1 MIFKS
6 PWVLYFIPAVLF
18 AVVIYTWRL
27 RPPSFRFS
35 SGTLVEGLK
44 TSWRVRLLRVP
55 LILRL
60 LTILLFM
67 VALAGPRSP
76 LGETQHQSEGI
87 NIVLAM
93 DVSTSMAAE
102 DFTLNNKRASRLDVV
117 KNVIREFI
125 GKRSGDRIGL
135 VAFAA
140 RPYTVSPLTADYS
153 WLKSNLDRVKFGLM
167 EDGTAIGSAIA
178 SAVNRVRDVPGKAKV
193 ILLLTDGI
201 NNAGK
206 IDPLTAA
213 KAAQAKGVRIYTI
226 GAGSRGPVPYPAVD
240 MFGRTVYQN
249 VQIDIDEDILKEIAR
264 LTGGAYFRA
273 TDTPSLKAVYDQI
286 DAMEKVKFEQAGFR
300 QYEEHFDIVLIAALI
315 LLIIEVLLSRTVF
328 LRIP

>member
-6 PWVLYFIPAVLF
+6 PWILVLIPLVLAAIGVYSF
-18 AVVIYTWRL
+18 RL
-27 RPPSFRFS
+27 RPPALRFS
-35 SGTLVEGLK
+35 SGSLVSGLK
-44 TSWRVRLLRVP
+44 MSWRVRLQRIP
-55 LILRL
+55 LVLRL

-67 VALAGPRSP
+67 VALAGPRHP
-76 LGETQHQSEGI
+76 LGETHHQTEGI
-87 NIVLAM
+87 NIVLVM

-102 DFTLNNKRASRLDVV
+102 DFTLNGKRTSRLEVV
-117 KNVIREFI
+117 KNVIRDFVD
-125 GKRSGDRIGL
+125 KRGGDRIGL

-140 RPYTVSPLTADYS
+140 RPYAVSPLTTDYT

-167 EDGTAIGSAIA
+167 DDGTAIGSAIA
-178 SAVNRVRDVPGKAKV
+178 SAVNRLRDVQGKAKV
-193 ILLLTDGI
+193 VLLLTDGI

-226 GAGSRGPVPYPAVD
+226 GTGSRGPVPYPVQD

-249 VQIDIDEDILKEIAR
+249 VQIEIDENILMEIAKQ
-264 LTGGAYFRA
+264 TGGAYFRA
-273 TDTPSLKAVYDQI
+273 TDTATLKAIYDQI
-286 DAMEKVKFEQAGFR
+286 DTMEKVKFEQAGFR
-300 QYEEHFDIVLIAALI
+300 QYEERFDLVLMAAL
-315 LLIIEVLLSRTVF
+315 LLMIVEALLSRTIF